1 MMKIQTPL
9 FRTQSNQIALVA
21 RGVLNIAGFH
31 QILVEIHRL
40 SEFRPEC
47 EVVIDLVD
55 ATYALQP
62 SEIDDLI
69 RQIPW
74 SRRHQIA
81 LIARNC
87 DHFNQLSLLSA
98 CLLKHGIQTAVF
110 YDANVAVEW
119 LRHRSCTLE

>member
-1 MMKIQTPL
+1 MMKLQTPV

-69 RQIPW
+69 GQTPW

-81 LIARNC
+81 LIARNG
-87 DHFNQLSLLSA
+87 DHFNQLSLLSV

-110 YDANVAVEW
+110 YDASVAVEW
-119 LRHRSCTLE
+119 LGRRSCAWG